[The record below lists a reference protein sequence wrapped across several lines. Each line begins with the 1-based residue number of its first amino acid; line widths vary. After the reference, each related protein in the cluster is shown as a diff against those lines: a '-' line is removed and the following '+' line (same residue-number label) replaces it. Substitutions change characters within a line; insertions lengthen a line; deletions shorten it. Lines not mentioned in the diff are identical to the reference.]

1 MRNKYLIYNFQSMYI
16 YIFLNVLNSL
26 KFKQTCIFF
35 KRLLIS
41 DKYLRNEY
49 DSVSDC
55 VSNIYS
61 FSVLF
66 FYIIEFF
73 SFNHFFLTDNST
85 IN

>member
-1 MRNKYLIYNFQSMYI
+1 MYI

-66 FYIIEFF
+66 FLY
-73 SFNHFFLTDNST
+73 H
-85 IN
+85 